1 MSDTGNDTY
10 VEVTHQSW
18 FGRLGES
25 VKGIVIG
32 LILIPCAF
40 VLLSWNEERSAD
52 RASALA
58 TAAAVVV
65 TAQAER
71 VDAANDGA
79 LVHVMGRAVTDD
91 VVRDPDFGVDVNAL
105 KLVRSVE
112 MFQWRESTTQ
122 EVKEK
127 LGGGTETVTTTSY
140 TREWASDLADS
151 SAFRQPRGHE
161 NPRVMPFFDATHLAG
176 RVTLGAFRLPDD
188 MVDSLDEERPV
199 PLAQSVPAPPAEIA
213 GRPARISGN
222 EFYLGDSPDR
232 PAVGDLRIAFTMV
245 PPVDVSLVARQH
257 RDTFMPYATP
267 TGEVQLIE
275 TGLKGPEALF
285 RTAESENAL
294 LTWAL
299 RIAGFCLMFF
309 GFKLTF
315 AVIEVA
321 ASFIPPL
328 GWLTG
333 GILSVVAGVL
343 ALVLSLGTI
352 GTAWLAQRP
361 LAAAGVGAVVLAV
374 VAGIWLLRR
383 RAATPPQHPAS

>member
-52 RASALA
+52 RSSALA

-71 VDAANDGA
+71 VDSANDGA

-91 VVRDPDFGVDVNAL
+91 VVRDSDFGVDVNAL

-161 NPRVMPFFDATHLAG
+161 NPRVMPFFDTTHLAG

-213 GRPARISGN
+213 GRPVRIGGN
-222 EFYLGDSPDR
+222 EFYLGNNPDH

-267 TGEVQLIE
+267 TGDVQLIE

-299 RIAGFCLMFF
+299 RIVGFCLMFF

-333 GILSVVAGVL
+333 GILSMVAGVL

-361 LAAAGVGAVVLAV
+361 LAAAGIGAVVLAV

-383 RAATPPQHPAS
+383 RAATASPRPSS